1 MNKTLIEV
9 IIVVILAS
17 SLGGFAYYK
26 KQKFTPLVS
35 VCPTDVMMCPDG
47 TSVPRSGAAC
57 EFDVCKQELPS
68 YMIPVTSQTETSEA
82 TATSQGASTSLST
95 KKTPAIPATD
105 NVIKKITTSAT
116 SLIKQ
121 VTTSIAN
128 SLTTQN
134 KQTNQNQPSTQIT
147 NTQTNTLSQPNPLA
161 INETRYL
168 VVNGSIVDQNNKVI
182 FTLPTT
188 FTGSSGTNY
197 GSTHAVN
204 AVAVNQVAPIIGTV
218 PVNGLPGKYYLSV
231 NSVGN
236 KGACEFSNRIFILD
250 VNTGVQTL
258 MYEENN
264 TMLSPNDPRACT
276 NEMYLLATEGPK
288 LILKY
293 HTTGTNST
301 CDSTWS
307 EPELTWYL
315 DVTDLSK
322 GTRRYYI
329 TGTQY
334 GEAEKKEIQCRVQYD
349 ASSTVP
355 VQTGVAG

>member
-9 IIVVILAS
+9 LAVVLLAS
-17 SLGGFAYYK
+17 TLGGLVYYQ
-26 KQKFTPLVS
+26 KQKSSPVTS

-47 TSVPRSGAAC
+47 ISIPRSGPAC
-57 EFDVCKQELPS
+57 EFGVCKQELPS
-68 YMIPVTSQTETSEA
+68 YMTPSTSQPEKSTS
-82 TATSQGASTSLST
+82 TATSQNNSLPGSTETSAATPVSGTLV
-95 KKTPAIPATD
+95 KKVA
-105 NVIKKITTSAT
+105 TSAT
-116 SLIKQ
+116 SFIKQ

-128 SLTTQN
+128 SLTPNNTQTD
-134 KQTNQNQPSTQIT
+134 KNQPSTQVT
-147 NTQTNTLSQPNPLA
+147 NTQTNTPSQPNPLV
-161 INETRYL
+161 INETRYSIL
-168 VVNGSIVDQNNKVI
+168 NGAIVDQNNTVI

-188 FTGSSGTNY
+188 FTGSAGTNY
-197 GSTHAVN
+197 ANTHAVN
-204 AVAVNQVAPIIGTV
+204 AVAVNQVAPIIGAV
-218 PVNGLPGKYYLSV
+218 PVRGLPGKYYLSV

-236 KGACEFSNRIFILD
+236 AGACEFSNRIFILD
-250 VNTGVQTL
+250 INTGVQTL

-264 TMLSPNDPRACT
+264 RTLSYTDARACT

-293 HTTGTNST
+293 HTTGTNSI

-329 TGTQY
+329 TGAQY
-334 GEAEKKEIQCRVQYD
+334 GEAERKEIQCRIQYD

-355 VQTGVAG
+355 IQTGVAG